1 MNERIA
7 VIALAAAACIAIA
20 ARLSGSF
27 WKPLLLGLWY
37 WLWS

>member
-7 VIALAAAACIAIA
+7 LIALAAFTCIAIA
-20 ARLSGSF
+20 RRVSF